1 LRAEPKGALR
11 YFVRSTVLFVTR
23 AFPRIHLREIL
34 GRGTPCYT
42 TIVLSKYVRGAE
54 RDPDSM
60 EPRQISLQEILKLAS
75 WFEEMRVI
83 GRAAIK
89 VSDYR

>member
-60 EPRQISLQEILKLAS
+60 EPRKSGSCIFRNFHHIKTNISTGNSETC
-75 WFEEMRVI
+75 
-83 GRAAIK
+83 
-89 VSDYR
+89 